1 MSGKRL
7 LDAIAM
13 FNVTRAVAY
22 HHFSIRQAQVEL
34 YTRTS
39 SLTRATNGA
48 SRASKDV
55 SNAAHSPRYNTTTA
69 AKTKLKSTPE
79 TPDPKTVE
87 GEGHAVKETENIAQ
101 DHHYERSQEN
111 SVIESVPTQ
120 YLGVQQEKA
129 KTYPLAD
136 GTVQPKHTGLGQ
148 AATDGHDLSS
158 EDAMKLQW
166 QSEAQIPSRIAEP
179 PIGEAFSTGT
189 ALDGEGSEFGV
200 EQEQDVFYQPPD
212 STTPVLSALPRVKI
226 PKTEEDVQGGDP
238 HIPQKI
244 NADVFYSSRKLS
256 QDDLAR
262 QTDTAEDEPPN
273 ELMSSLFHSPR
284 VARLLST
291 KSKNM
296 PAGIRPTGSRTY
308 ATSRPIS
315 AQRDPKSFKMR
326 GEGSVTRK
334 ALNSN
339 AESLRRTVADLSM
352 DDQMQQ
358 SVSTSSYSMVCDQS

>member
-7 LDAIAM
+7 LDAVAM
-13 FNVTRAVAY
+13 FNATRAIAY
-22 HHFSIRQAQVEL
+22 HHFSIRQAQVKL
-34 YTRTS
+34 YARTS
-39 SLTRATNGA
+39 SFTRGPNGA

-55 SNAAHSPRYNTTTA
+55 SNAVHSSRQSTTA
-69 AKTKLKSTPE
+69 VVNAKQKSTPD

-87 GEGHAVKETENIAQ
+87 GEGHAVRVTEGIAQ

-111 SVIESVPTQ
+111 SIIESVPTQ
-120 YLGVQQEKA
+120 DLGVQQERA

-136 GTVQPKHTGLGQ
+136 GTVQSRHIGSGE
-148 AATDGHDLSS
+148 AATDGRDLSS
-158 EDAMKLQW
+158 EDAMKLQR
-166 QSEAQIPSRIAEP
+166 QSEAQIPSRAAEP
-179 PIGEAFSTGT
+179 PTGEAFSIGT

-200 EQEQDVFYQPPD
+200 EQDQDVFYQPPD
-212 STTPVLSALPRVKI
+212 SIAPVLSALPRVKI
-226 PKTEEDVQGGDP
+226 PKIEEDVQGGDP

-256 QDDLAR
+256 QDDLAS

-291 KSKNM
+291 KSKNT

-308 ATSRPIS
+308 ATSRPIF
-315 AQRDPKSFKMR
+315 AQRDPNSFKKR
-326 GEGSVTRK
+326 SDSSVTRK
-334 ALNSN
+334 APDSD
-339 AESLRRTVADLSM
+339 AESLKRLAADLSM
-352 DDQMQQ
+352 DAQMQQ